1 AKASKE
7 QQKAIEET
15 NETIRDAIYLADT
28 YAEALD
34 RLTLAIKKEQDQR
47 SKFSE
52 HSKQYRE
59 SIMREIELQK
69 EQLNVMQQQ
78 EQAYKNQISKGVV
91 IKRGE
96 IVTTEY
102 EKTTS
107 TAPSRTVKPAGFG
120 GRITSQYGMRKH
132 PISGVYKMHQGV
144 DVAGYKGQRLDSPVD
159 GKVAKA
165 AYHSGWGNYVVV
177 QDKTGM
183 KHLMAHMNSIGVK
196 VGQEIMAGMQ
206 IGTIGST
213 GSSTNPHLHYEV
225 MNASGKNVNPN
236 PYLNRARAGVK
247 SGGGQVTVVNPV
259 QKKSATEEV
268 AQSQQDVANLRSE
281 LLGLQGEIVDV
292 AALIRQLEIDMVNSQ
307 IAEYDAKRQQY

>member
-1 AKASKE
+1 QEAALASANAERTKMTNILRNIPEVINRGTTAANKGAAADRKAADAAKKGSKAKKDNAKASKE

-15 NETIRDAIYLADT
+15 NQTIRDAIYLADT

-120 GRITSQYGMRKH
+120 GRITSQYGMRRH

-144 DVAGYKGQRLDSPVD
+144 DVAGHKGQRLDSPVD
-159 GKVAKA
+159 GKVVKA
-165 AYHSGWGNYVVV
+165 AYHSGWGNHVVV
-177 QDKTGM
+177 QDASGM

-196 VGQEIMAGMQ
+196 IGQQIMAGMQ

-213 GSSTNPHLHYEV
+213 GSSTNPH
-225 MNASGKNVNPN
+225 
-236 PYLNRARAGVK
+236 
-247 SGGGQVTVVNPV
+247 
-259 QKKSATEEV
+259 
-268 AQSQQDVANLRSE
+268 
-281 LLGLQGEIVDV
+281 
-292 AALIRQLEIDMVNSQ
+292 
-307 IAEYDAKRQQY
+307 